1 MVAEA
6 TVFMFCGKLISSRL
20 VIGGGISSM
29 EGKRRSFVA
38 SSVLSHL
45 RTGGFSFIGLSVITI
60 PSDSDLLTLELV
72 FCRMILSD
80 SISVSEISDILGE
93 DMGDTMSRVL
103 HLMAALFFWAASALA
118 SVGTAG
124 GGGETLLS
132 EDTLTCVDE
141 GESSRILASS
151 FSATEA
157 TVEAKGLLVGTTL

>member
-1 MVAEA
+1 
-6 TVFMFCGKLISSRL
+6 
-20 VIGGGISSM
+20 M

-103 HLMAALFFWAASALA
+103 HLMAALFFWAATSALLA
-118 SVGTAG
+118 SV
-124 GGGETLLS
+124 
-132 EDTLTCVDE
+132 D
-141 GESSRILASS
+141 
-151 FSATEA
+151 
-157 TVEAKGLLVGTTL
+157 